1 MVVQSVLFG
10 LAFAAGIG
18 VADVIS
24 AGLTRSL
31 GVVRTVF
38 LLQVLGVGGMLVFA
52 LATGQLEGIEAN
64 HVLMMAGLTVLVV
77 FFYLGFYRALQL
89 GPIALVGPIV
99 AAHSPVVVVLA
110 VVFLGERISE
120 WQIAAIVATVCGVV
134 MASIDVRSLRS
145 GRTII
150 GLGVAL
156 AIGVS
161 IAAGFWQFAIAAVSR
176 EMGWF
181 APVFF
186 TRVFMVCIL
195 VPVVAI
201 RREQP
206 WVGLNRKLAVAIVV
220 VAALET
226 LSLLAFT
233 RGSEVGIISIV
244 AAASTAYPVIPIIG
258 GIVLFKERLGPLQ
271 FVGLFIVSVGLL
283 GLTLLP

>member
-1 MVVQSVLFG
+1 MVLPSVLFG
-10 LAFAAGIG
+10 LAFATGIG

-24 AGLTRSL
+24 AGLTRAL
-31 GVVRTVF
+31 GVLRTVF
-38 LLQVLGVGGMLVFA
+38 LLQAFGVVGMLVFA
-52 LATGQLEGIEAN
+52 LFTSQLESISAN
-64 HVLMMAGLTVLVV
+64 DLLLMAGLTVLVV
-77 FFYLGFYRALQL
+77 FFYLGFYKALQL

-110 VVFLGERISE
+110 VIFLGERISE
-120 WQIAAIVATVCGVV
+120 WQIAAIVAVVFGVV
-134 MASIDVRSLRS
+134 MASIDVSSLRS
-145 GRTII
+145 GRKVI
-150 GLGVAL
+150 GLGVGL

-161 IAAGFWQFAIAAVSR
+161 IAAGFWQFAIAAVSK

-181 APVFF
+181 APVFL

-195 VPVVAI
+195 IPVVVI

-206 WVGLNRKLAVAIVV
+206 WVGLNRKLTAAIVL

-233 RGSEVGIISIV
+233 RGSEIGIISIV

-258 GIVLFKERLGPLQ
+258 GIVLFKERLGPIQ
-271 FVGLFIVSVGLL
+271 FVGLFVVSLGLL

>member
-1 MVVQSVLFG
+1 MVLPSVLFG
-10 LAFAAGIG
+10 LAFATGIG

-24 AGLTRSL
+24 AGLTRAL
-31 GVVRTVF
+31 GVLRTVF
-38 LLQVLGVGGMLVFA
+38 LLQMFGVVGMLVFA
-52 LATGQLEGIEAN
+52 LFTSQLESISAN
-64 HVLMMAGLTVLVV
+64 DLLLMAGLTVLVV
-77 FFYLGFYRALQL
+77 FFYLGFYKALQL

-110 VVFLGERISE
+110 VIFLGERISE
-120 WQIAAIVATVCGVV
+120 WQIAAIVAVVFGVV
-134 MASIDVRSLRS
+134 MASVDVPALKS
-145 GRTII
+145 GRKVI
-150 GLGVAL
+150 GLGVGL

-161 IAAGFWQFAIAAVSR
+161 IAAGFWQFAIAAVSK

-181 APVFF
+181 APVFL

-195 VPVVAI
+195 IPVVVI

-206 WVGLNRKLAVAIVV
+206 WVGLNRKLAAAIIV

-233 RGSEVGIISIV
+233 RGSEIGIVSIV

-258 GIVLFKERLGPLQ
+258 GIVLFKERLSPIQ
-271 FVGLFIVSVGLL
+271 FGGLFVVSLGLL